1 MSSSG
6 LGGCCPWRVAKR
18 LLGLDFDDYE
28 ILNGMMTLRHDDA
41 YATTMFV
48 VSFL

>member
-18 LLGLDFDDYE
+18 LLGLVFDDYE
-28 ILNGMMTLRHDDA
+28 ILNGMMTLRHDGMM
-41 YATTMFV
+41 T
-48 VSFL
+48 